1 MVSEIEDANERAT
14 TNRNDDDDKC
24 VAAVGLFRT
33 TTTPQESRLVG
44 TADEEEDDD
53 GRISLRQ
60 ADEDKRTVGVSIIV
74 SLKCFACT
82 SC

>member
-44 TADEEEDDD
+44 TADEEDDD

-74 SLKCFACT
+74 SLECFACT

>member
-1 MVSEIEDANERAT
+1 MVSEIDDANERAT

-24 VAAVGLFRT
+24 VAAVGT

-44 TADEEEDDD
+44 TADEEDDD
-53 GRISLRQ
+53 GSISLRQ
-60 ADEDKRTVGVSIIV
+60 ADEDKRTVGVSIFV